1 MGKEL
6 TVEERIS
13 LIEKQNAEQALEM
26 DSLKKENIELKKKL
40 AGPEVKEK
48 EKPVIPEKPFQYK
61 KEGKSRSFKFVA
73 PFIMWKQER
82 ISATD
87 ALNSPEIC
95 KHLVETGS
103 GFIQEVVE

>member
-6 TVEERIS
+6 TIEERLE
-13 LIEKQNAEQALEM
+13 LIEKQNAEQAQEM
-26 DSLKKENIELKKKL
+26 DSLKKENVELKKKL

-48 EKPVIPEKPFQYK
+48 EKPVIPERTFEYK
-61 KEGKSRSFKFVA
+61 KGGKAKNFKFVV
-73 PFIMWKQER
+73 PFLMWKQEK

-95 KHLVETGS
+95 AHLVETES
-103 GFIQEVVE
+103 GAIQEVVN